1 MLFLCFCVF
10 MPAFC
15 VSRMYKLDV
24 EPSICLHHHH
34 VLSKCC
40 VVAWIVVGKL
50 LRAGESALIIVFLS
64 SSVSLLFVGWTIIAQ
79 HFHHHRDFIFGVM
92 RQWRSFVGASVPV
105 CRPSVRTASVRHRRN
120 CRSNRYRVRMI
131 EKHVNY

>member
-1 MLFLCFCVF
+1 MLFVCVCFCVF

-15 VSRMYKLDV
+15 VSRLYKLDV

-34 VLSKCC
+34 QLLSKCC
-40 VVAWIVVGKL
+40 CRLDCCWKVVAGWRVCAHH
-50 LRAGESALIIVFLS
+50 RFFLS

-92 RQWRSFVGASVPV
+92 RQWRSFVGASVRV

-120 CRSNRYRVRMI
+120 CRSNRCRVGMI
-131 EKHVNY
+131 ER